1 MLLDTSKSLSKF
13 LPVSMSEQRPLW
25 SVMIPVY
32 NNTSFLNKI
41 IEKVLSQYTGSGQM
55 EIYVIDDCSESG
67 DAEGIVNKHGNGIVN
82 YFRQPVNVGHS
93 KNYDTC
99 IRKSKGKLIHI
110 LHQDDMVRDGFYERM
125 GKTFTDYPDIGAA
138 FCRHLF
144 IDEKGNWLWIS
155 ELEREEDGILDDWL
169 MKIAEKQRI
178 QYASMVVKREVYENL
193 GGFVNKDMTGDGW
206 QMAGEDWEMWVRI
219 AANYKVGY
227 VTEPLAEY
235 RIHRASMTS
244 GLAKS
249 GQNVKDI
256 HRIIERFSQYVPE
269 DKREQVIKSASKHF
283 ANYSF
288 ENSKKILADT
298 DDPAA
303 AEAQLN
309 EAIKLD
315 PEIYSK
321 DILLYSRLNEM
332 IRLDGLSIVMCMQND
347 PEGIIDSL
355 KEINSQNLDDVT
367 EAEIIFADNGSE
379 DNTYSEAE
387 KILSDKE
394 HNKLPYKIIR
404 QEYSDFNSALK
415 SAFDKA
421 KFEYIL
427 VCDGRFS
434 LSENFLKTVTDNI
447 KANKETGLVISP
459 KEIFTDSML
468 PAWLDEKLFNG
479 RYIQGSN
486 NSQEQNE
493 IFNITGTVLRKSA
506 WEKILDTGIIPDLSG
521 ETEYGKRIESQLP
534 YILLKNNFTVSKEQ
548 FAVYRKFI
556 PADSL
561 EYEDFLTFWKSKGK
575 ESALLYRG
583 KSGRYILRKTINSY
597 SKFISSSQKESG
609 KSDSENVSSIYAGYY
624 YEKLMS
630 QLNILTP
637 NKSKQIKILKSI
649 SGNFYNKYFKKIYR
663 QFQPK
668 VKRSGITSII
678 DLSSEKKIPQLLL
691 KSLAAQ
697 KVRSYA
703 DTETLIVLNKSDES
717 FADSLRKIWSRYSQG
732 ERDLKFITAESEKTS
747 AIKKAVGQAAYDYLV
762 FFNYSDVPDENY
774 LQNALSILRSND
786 NITSA
791 AGKAEALFETEPPEW
806 FEKFKEY
813 FFENSASLPAGKDR
827 LLINGLSFGG
837 GAAVRKSTAEDILN
851 MNTGTL
857 FENIEKGEN
866 IFERDHNS
874 TLSDSD
880 IIIKTSPVLNI
891 SKLFSG
897 DEVNWDKLRTIW
909 RERGINDQNELYR
922 NLKIKNKKIPFQL
935 RVILNNLRKCGYEN
949 LLNYDSTNENNLKI
963 LNIEKNLGSLN
974 SLLNQKTQNP
984 KRQIRLIK
992 KGARKKDS
1000 VYLRRLTNGYTN
1012 RIARKGVSVVICCY
1026 NSAKLLAVTLEHLSR
1041 QKTRKYVDWEVVIVN
1056 NASTDNTSEVAA
1068 TEWKKY
1074 PDCKG
1079 SLRIAYQPIPGLAA
1093 AREKGIE
1100 ESKYE
1105 YIVFCDDD
1113 NWLDENFVQNV
1124 VRLMRSNPEVAIA
1137 GAETQ
1142 EVCEVEPPEWFHK
1155 WKNWSYAVGEQFDR
1169 PGDITWSRGF
1179 VWGAG
1184 MVLRRKALDKLYGDG
1199 FKSLLTDRKGKEL
1212 ASGGDT
1218 EICYAMRLAGWR
1230 IWYDPELK
1238 LKHYMTA
1245 PRLKWE
1251 YFLKLWKGFG
1261 VSTAG
1266 LDTYLNIIPSD
1277 MIEGNYVQ
1285 IKKTWEENY
1294 SDTKQKLKEFGSE
1307 KVKNYESLPE
1317 GDPDAPL
1324 IVFNLA
1330 RLEELKQIKNLYK
1343 TRSENAE
1350 KAQWKK
1356 EFFHLRLLNKKYKPA
1371 VIEDKTV
1378 WPWTDEPADIDK
1390 EKITEDIKI
1399 SILTPSYLSEDKIE
1413 KAIQS
1418 VIRQGYKNYEH
1429 IVVDGGSKDNTVNIL
1444 KKYPHINWVS
1454 EKDNGQSDA
1463 MNKAFDMSTGD
1474 IICYLNS
1481 DDFFAPGAFKNIVKE
1496 FHSNPNADMVVGNL
1510 ILDMKSGPM
1519 IIYPEKDYK
1528 KIMLSFYYSF
1538 PINPVCY
1545 FYKRNVQEKIGKFP
1559 SDNHYT
1565 MDYWFLLKA
1574 YKDFKIHK
1582 KEVILGTFVLH
1593 EVNKTSSADNLKN
1606 THQTMISHLK
1616 NNDMQSAP
1624 YYFYNYYKFRIFN
1637 KRSYRDPKSVTRYL
1651 KPKYIKSFQF
1661 GKDYSDRIFKKAYD
1675 KCYQYSYLKGLILLM
1690 LSGIVY
1696 PPNIFKTSRRSL
1708 FYRSVFG
1715 HTLVEKMR
1723 NYYYKSIIKKYELK
1737 ESLKSNLKLR
1747 GNVPVILKTEAVN
1760 KNIFTL
1766 LSSGRTKE
1774 YSDVIFQN
1782 ARENC
1787 YNYSYFKSHYL
1798 FFKSVIIRPG
1808 TIFKESRRSLLI
1820 RLFLGHKLT
1829 EIFRTKY
1836 YSSVLKSYEVK
1847 SGIKN
1852 KINSRYKYTQRLK
1865 FFPRDFY
1872 FYFRYRKFKARSKE
1886 LYDEARITFQNN
1898 ERSKTIKL
1906 LIPSFVLYPPSIFKR
1921 NKVSLFVNSFRNGT
1935 TVKKTKGMKK

>member
-1 MLLDTSKSLSKF
+1 
-13 LPVSMSEQRPLW
+13 
-25 SVMIPVY
+25 MIPVY
-32 NNTSFLNKI
+32 NNTSFLSQIIQKI
-41 IEKVLSQYTGSGQM
+41 LSQYTDSGQM
-55 EIYVIDDCSESG
+55 EIYVIDDCSTSG
-67 DAEGIVNKHGNGIVN
+67 DPGGIVNKFGNGIVN

-99 IRKSKGKLIHI
+99 IRKAKGKLIHI
-110 LHQDDMVRDGFYERM
+110 LHQDDMVRDGFYDRM
-125 GKTFTDYPDIGAA
+125 GKAFTDFPEIGAA

-155 ELEREEDGILDDWL
+155 ELEREEDGVLDDWL

-193 GGFVNKDMTGDGW
+193 GGFVNKDMAGDGW

-244 GLAKS
+244 SLAKS

-269 DKREQVIKSASKHF
+269 DKREQVKKSAAKHF

-288 ENSKKILADT
+288 ENSKKILNDT
-298 DDPAA
+298 NDSDA

-321 DILLYSRLNEM
+321 DLLVYSRLNEM
-332 IRLDGLSIVMCMQND
+332 IRFDGLSVVICMQND
-347 PEGIIDSL
+347 PEGIIDL
-355 KEINSQNLDDVT
+355 LHEISSQNKSD
-367 EAEIIFADNGSE
+367 EMEIEIIFVDNGSE
-379 DNTYSEAE
+379 DDTYSESE
-387 KILSDKE
+387 KILSDKDL
-394 HNKLPYKIIR
+394 NKFPFKLFK
-404 QEYSDFNSALK
+404 QEYPDFNSALK
-415 SAFDKA
+415 TAFDKS

-427 VCDGRFS
+427 VCNGRFS
-434 LSENFLKTVTDNI
+434 LSENFLKTVTDKI
-447 KANKETGLVISP
+447 KENKETGLVISE
-459 KEIFTDSML
+459 KEIFTDSVL
-468 PAWLDEKLFNG
+468 PVWLDEKLFRG
-479 RYIQGSN
+479 RFIPDSNFIQ
-486 NSQEQNE
+486 EKNE
-493 IFNITGTVLRKSA
+493 VFNITGAVLRKSA
-506 WEKILDTGIIPDLSG
+506 WEKIMDKGIIPDLSG
-521 ETEYGKRIESQLP
+521 EPESGKRIESQLP
-534 YILLKNNFTVSKEQ
+534 FILLKNNFTVSKEK

-556 PADSL
+556 PAASL
-561 EYEDFLTFWKSKGK
+561 EYHDFMNFWKNKGK
-575 ESALLYRG
+575 ESAALYQG
-583 KSGRYILRKTINSY
+583 KSVRFILRQTL
-597 SKFISSSQKESG
+597 KFYIKYVSAAHHEKLRTG
-609 KSDSENVSSIYAGYY
+609 TENVSSIYAGYY
-624 YEKLMS
+624 FEKLMTL
-630 QLNILTP
+630 LNTVTP
-637 NKSKQIKILKSI
+637 NKLKQIKLLRSI
-649 SGNFYNKYFKKIYR
+649 SGKLYNKYFKNIYIR
-663 QFQPK
+663 FQPK
-668 VKRSGITSII
+668 VKRTGITSVI
-678 DLSSEKKIPQLLL
+678 DLFAEERTPQLLI
-691 KSLAAQ
+691 KSLASQ
-697 KVRSYA
+697 KVRSYV
-703 DTETLIVLNKSDES
+703 DTETIIVLNKNNENFSEQ
-717 FADSLRKIWSRYSQG
+717 LRKIWDKYKHG
-732 ERDLKFITAESEKTS
+732 ERVLRIITSEAGSVS
-747 AIKKAVGQAAYDYLV
+747 AFKKAVGQSSYDYLV
-762 FFNYSDVPDENY
+762 FFNGRDVPEENY
-774 LQNALSILRSND
+774 LQNALGILRSND
-786 NITSA
+786 NIHLA
-791 AGKAEALFETEPPEW
+791 AGETGAMFETDPPLW
-806 FEKFKEY
+806 FEKFKDY
-813 FFENSASLPAGKDR
+813 FFENSFTQQSGK
-827 LLINGLSFGG
+827 GSFLVNKLFHGG
-837 GAAVRKSTAEDILN
+837 GIAVKKSTAEEILKL
-851 MNTGTL
+851 NTGTL

-866 IFERDHNS
+866 IFERDYNGS
-874 TLSDSD
+874 LSESD
-880 IIIKTSPVLNI
+880 ITVNTSRVLNI
-891 SKLFSG
+891 SKLFS
-897 DEVNWDKLRTIW
+897 DEEVSWDKLRKIW
-909 RERGINDQNELYR
+909 RESGIKNQTDIYR
-922 NLKIKNKKIPFQL
+922 KLKIINKKIPFQL
-935 RVILNNLRKCGYEN
+935 RVIFNNLRKCGYKN
-949 LLNYDSTNENNLKI
+949 LIDYDNTNENNLKI
-963 LNIEKNLGSLN
+963 LYIEKNLGKLN

-992 KGARKKDS
+992 KGARKNDS
-1000 VYLRRLTNGYTN
+1000 VYLSRLTNGYTN

-1026 NSAKLLAVTLEHLSR
+1026 NSAKLLPATLEHLSR

-1079 SLRIAYQPIPGLAA
+1079 SLKIAYQPIPGLAA

-1124 VRLMRSNPEVAIA
+1124 VRLMRSNSDIAIA

-1142 EVCEVEPPEWFHK
+1142 EVCEVDPPEWFHK
-1155 WKNWSYAVGEQFDR
+1155 WKNWSYAVGEQFER

-1184 MVLRRKALDKLYGDG
+1184 MVLRREALEKLYGDG

-1266 LDTYLNIIPSD
+1266 LDTYLNLIPED
-1277 MIEGNYVQ
+1277 MIEGNYIQ

-1294 SDTKQKLKEFGSE
+1294 SDTKKKLRDFGSE
-1307 KVKNYESLPE
+1307 KVKNYASLPE

-1330 RLEELKQIKNLYK
+1330 RLEELKQIKKLYK
-1343 TRSENAE
+1343 TRSEEAE

-1356 EFFHLRLLNKKYKPA
+1356 DFFQLRLLNKKYKPA
-1371 VIEDKTV
+1371 DKEDKTV
-1378 WPWTDEPADIDK
+1378 WPWTDEPADIDNENIK
-1390 EKITEDIKI
+1390 EDFKI
-1399 SILTPSYLSEDKIE
+1399 SILTPSYMSENKIE

-1429 IVVDGGSKDNTVNIL
+1429 IVVDGGSKDNTVDIL
-1444 KKYPHINWVS
+1444 KKYPHIKWVS

-1545 FYKRNVQEKIGKFP
+1545 FYKRNVQERIGKFP
-1559 SDNHYT
+1559 LDNHYT

-1574 YKDFKIHK
+1574 YKDFNIHK
-1582 KEVILGTFVLH
+1582 MEVILGTFLLH

-1616 NNDMQSAP
+1616 NNDMKSAP
-1624 YYFYNYYKFRIFN
+1624 YYFYNYYKFRLFN
-1637 KRSYRDPKSVTRYL
+1637 KRSYRDQKSVTRYL
-1651 KPKYIKSFQF
+1651 KPKYIKSFHF
-1661 GKDYSDRIFKKAYD
+1661 GKDYSERIFRKAYD
-1675 KCYQYSYLKGLILLM
+1675 KCYNYSYIKGLILLL
-1690 LSGIVY
+1690 LSIAVY
-1696 PPNIFKTSRRSL
+1696 PPNLFKTSRRSL
-1708 FYRSVFG
+1708 LYRCIFG
-1715 HTLVEKMR
+1715 HTIVEKMR
-1723 NYYYKSIIKKYELK
+1723 NYYYKSIIKKYEIK
-1737 ESLKSNLKLR
+1737 ESLKTNLKLR
-1747 GNVPVILKTEAVN
+1747 GNVPVILKTEATD

-1774 YSDVIFQN
+1774 YSDVIFQS
-1782 ARENC
+1782 AKENC
-1787 YNYSYFKSHYL
+1787 YNYNYLKSHFL
-1798 FFKSVIIRPG
+1798 FFKSVVIRPG
-1808 TIFKESRRSLLI
+1808 TLFKQSRRSLLI

-1829 EIFRTKY
+1829 EILRNKY
-1836 YSSVLKSYEVK
+1836 YYSVVKSYEIK
-1847 SGIKN
+1847 SGFKN
-1852 KINSRYKYTQRLK
+1852 KINNRYKFTQKLK
-1865 FFPRDFY
+1865 NFPRDFY
-1872 FYFRYRKFKARSKE
+1872 YYFRYRKFKARSKE

-1898 ERSKTIKL
+1898 EKSKTIKL

-1921 NKVSLFVNSFRNGT
+1921 NKLSLFVNSFRNGSANKKSKE
-1935 TVKKTKGMKK
+1935 VKK